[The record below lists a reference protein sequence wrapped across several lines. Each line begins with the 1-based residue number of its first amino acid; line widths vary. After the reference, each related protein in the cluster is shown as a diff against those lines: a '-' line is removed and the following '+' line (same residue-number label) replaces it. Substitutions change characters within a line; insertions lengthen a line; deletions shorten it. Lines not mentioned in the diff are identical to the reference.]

1 MAVKIRLA
9 RRGRKKLA
17 MFDVVVA
24 DARAPRDGKFVEKI
38 GTYNPNTNPAT
49 IVLNEKQ
56 AIQWV
61 LNGAQPTDT
70 ARAVLSSKGILYAK
84 HLQVGVLK
92 GALTQEQ
99 ADAKF
104 EAWKVEKAKQVE
116 ASNNKLAQSKAKS
129 KASRL
134 EAEAKVSSARAEVI
148 AAKNKVADEAIV
160 ASVVEAINSE
170 SSPHISLLIDGLSN
184 QEFMSALN
192 RNGLEVDAGSACSP
206 EDIAPSHVIAAM
218 GLPTEGHIRLTLRNT
233 LTLED
238 IDNCAAKM
246 RQTVNQLRS

>member
-116 ASNNKLAQSKAKS
+116 ASNTKLAQSKAKS

-160 ASVVEAINSE
+160 ASVVEAINEAEEEATGVEIEEVVAETPAVEEAPVAEETPAVEEAPVAEETPAVEEAPAVEETPAVEEAPAAEASE
-170 SSPHISLLIDGLSN
+170 EP
-184 QEFMSALN
+184 
-192 RNGLEVDAGSACSP
+192 
-206 EDIAPSHVIAAM
+206 AA
-218 GLPTEGHIRLTLRNT
+218 E
-233 LTLED
+233 
-238 IDNCAAKM
+238 
-246 RQTVNQLRS
+246 